1 MTTNSNQIKMTASQR
16 LNSILDITF
25 RKGDM
30 FYLTDVYL
38 ISFPIF
44 RFTNPDN
51 SRLDSLIRANLQTLR
66 DLGKLDFVDDNG
78 TYMLK

>member
-1 MTTNSNQIKMTASQR
+1 MTASQR

>member
-1 MTTNSNQIKMTASQR
+1 
-16 LNSILDITF
+16 
-25 RKGDM
+25 M
-30 FYLTDVYL
+30 FYLTDIYL

>member
-1 MTTNSNQIKMTASQR
+1 MTASQR

-25 RKGDM
+25 KKGNI